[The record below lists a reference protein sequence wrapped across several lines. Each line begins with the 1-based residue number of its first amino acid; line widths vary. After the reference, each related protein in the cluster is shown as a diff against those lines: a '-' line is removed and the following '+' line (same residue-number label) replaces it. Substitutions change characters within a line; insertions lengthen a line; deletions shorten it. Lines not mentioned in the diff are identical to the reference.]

1 MEQAKEEKAIQE
13 SLNFLINLIYIAI
26 LAKDKVTMDK
36 ELQTFQES
44 WNHPDDES
52 QKKWREAIKKKM
64 IKQQVL
70 DKTIM
75 NHLPLI
81 VGV

>member
-13 SLNFLINLIYIAI
+13 SLNFLINLINIAI